1 MKIHKSNCFKA
12 RNQLEWQLPA
22 VPAGDLLSEAL
33 TLCEVEQS
41 LGLDCNANAAYE
53 PEHLEFDI
61 TEGAA
66 AVLPEKLSHFKN
78 TKDMSTTRKSARN
91 TKATASIGKSEES
104 GRYECDQ
111 CQKSYKVIINE
122 FKF

>member
-1 MKIHKSNCFKA
+1 M
-12 RNQLEWQLPA
+12 
-22 VPAGDLLSEAL
+22 PAGDLLSEAL

-53 PEHLEFDI
+53 PEQLGFDL
-61 TEGAA
+61 TERAA
-66 AVLPEKLSHFKN
+66 AVLPGKLLHSKN
-78 TKDMSTTRKSARN
+78 TKEKSTARKSTRN

-111 CQKSYKVIINE
+111 CQKSYKVITNE
-122 FKF
+122 CG